1 MSYGSQRLGFAYS
14 LTPWV
19 KRLLVA
25 NTAIFLLSVLV
36 GQGFFFEW
44 FGFSPRNA
52 FTRPWGA
59 VTYMFLHAD
68 GWHLLMNMLVL
79 FFFGPPLESRWGSN
93 EFIKYFVICGLGGVA
108 LSFVFAS
115 GSSIIGASAAT
126 YGLMLAFALYW
137 PDTPIYVWG
146 IFPVKAILLVMI
158 FFALSFISGFG
169 GEGGG
174 VAHFAHMGG
183 VLAGLA
189 YIKLGDRLTARFGEA
204 RGSRP
209 SERFAIV
216 PREPSR
222 AAADSRASTGRNLLR
237 SRKREEELLD
247 EVDRILDK
255 ISARGIGALTDEE
268 RKVLDEVSKKRRSN

>member
-1 MSYGSQRLGFAYS
+1 MPYGSQRLAFAYP

-19 KRLLVA
+19 KRLLIA

-59 VTYMFLHAD
+59 ITYMFLHAD

-93 EFIKYFVICGLGGVA
+93 EFIKYFLICGLGGVA

-115 GSSIIGASAAT
+115 DASIIGASAGT

-146 IFPVKAILLVMI
+146 IFPVKAILLVLI
-158 FFALSFISGFG
+158 FFALAFISAFG

-174 VAHFAHMGG
+174 IAHFAHMGG
-183 VLAGLA
+183 ILAGLA
-189 YIKLGDRLTARFGEA
+189 YLKLGDRVAARFGEM
-204 RGSRP
+204 RKSPP

-216 PREPSR
+216 PREQSR
-222 AAADSRASTGRNLLR
+222 EEADARVTSGRARAR
-237 SRKREEELLD
+237 ARKREENLLD
-247 EVDRILDK
+247 QVDKILDK

>member
-1 MSYGSQRLGFAYS
+1 MPYGSQRLAFAYPQ
-14 LTPWV
+14 TPWV
-19 KRLLVA
+19 KRLLIA
-25 NTAIFLLSVLV
+25 NTAVFLLSVLV

-44 FGFSPRNA
+44 FGFSPQNA

-79 FFFGPPLESRWGSN
+79 FFFGPPLESRWGSS
-93 EFIKYFVICGLGGVA
+93 EFLKYFNICGLGGVA

-115 GSSIIGASAAT
+115 GSTIIGASAAT

-158 FFALSFISGFG
+158 FFALSFISAFG
-169 GEGGG
+169 GAGGG
-174 VAHFAHMGG
+174 IAHFAHIGG

-189 YIKLGDRLTARFGEA
+189 YIKLGDRFAGRFGEV
-204 RGSRP
+204 RKSRP

-216 PREPSR
+216 PREESR
-222 AAADSRASTGRNLLR
+222 AEADSGVASGGTRGR

-255 ISARGIGALTDEE
+255 ISARGMAALTDAEK
-268 RKVLDEVSKKRRSN
+268 KVLDEVSRKRRSN